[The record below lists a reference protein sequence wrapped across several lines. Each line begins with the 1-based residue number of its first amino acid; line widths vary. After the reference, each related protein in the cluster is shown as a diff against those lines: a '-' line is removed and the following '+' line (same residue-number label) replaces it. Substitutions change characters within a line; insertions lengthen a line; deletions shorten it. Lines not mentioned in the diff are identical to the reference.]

1 MPCVGIA
8 LCEWSVNYTLRSF
21 LRHPKVH
28 GTHGTHRYNKMLEQS
43 RADWEKR
50 FASTA
55 ASVARSKE
63 IEDQRRAQVPHRTTG

>member
-1 MPCVGIA
+1 
-8 LCEWSVNYTLRSF
+8 
-21 LRHPKVH
+21 
-28 GTHGTHRYNKMLEQS
+28 MLEQS

-63 IEDQRRAQVPHRTTG
+63 IEDQRRAQVPHRTTANSGAPAMPRQVFAAVPCASSIGRRRRIPS

>member
-1 MPCVGIA
+1 
-8 LCEWSVNYTLRSF
+8 
-21 LRHPKVH
+21 
-28 GTHGTHRYNKMLEQS
+28 MLEQS

-63 IEDQRRAQVPHRTTG
+63 IEDQRRAQVPQPHHG